1 MNKKLKIVLRTVLG
15 IIAALLLVVVGYV
28 IYLQVNYKRID
39 DFTEI
44 KTENNREETLKTGEE
59 YSAVTYNI
67 GFGAY
72 EPEFTFFMDTGVM
85 KDGTKTAGT
94 EARAFSEENARK
106 NTEGAIQT
114 MAALDSDFYMIEE
127 VDKKA
132 TRSYDVNQ

>member
-72 EPEFTFFMDTGVM
+72 
-85 KDGTKTAGT
+85 
-94 EARAFSEENARK
+94 
-106 NTEGAIQT
+106 
-114 MAALDSDFYMIEE
+114 
-127 VDKKA
+127 
-132 TRSYDVNQ
+132 